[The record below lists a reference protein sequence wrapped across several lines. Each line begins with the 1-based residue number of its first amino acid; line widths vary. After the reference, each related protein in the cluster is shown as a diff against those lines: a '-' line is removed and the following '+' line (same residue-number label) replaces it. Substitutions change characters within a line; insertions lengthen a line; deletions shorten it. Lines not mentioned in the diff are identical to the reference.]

1 MREHFLGRAG
11 LCLLWALVPLASAH
25 ASDAHDAHDA
35 HAAPA
40 ASAAHDAHGTH
51 DAHAPAKAP
60 PKTKKKGKPGH
71 ETAAKD
77 PHDTHAAEE
86 PHASPASSAPARP
99 AKPPGKPA
107 SAVEADGTFTIR
119 LEPDGDS
126 PEHDGHAAPASAAA
140 PSPGH
145 AQPAPAHAAEAP
157 HDTHGTPAPAASPHG
172 APEPT
177 RVRRPARPRDWKPLT
192 GTGVAPG
199 RRNKWGVVETLPPHV
214 AARLRI
220 GYRGD
225 EVEFP
230 NRVLFKH
237 DSIAFDPGAEPV
249 LREIASMLQ
258 SSPEIEKLWIEG
270 HTDIT
275 GTERYN
281 QKLSEARAS
290 AVREALVRLGVAPER
305 LVAYGFGETRPIAP
319 PDKGKKRLEN
329 RRVVFR
335 MVSADRPALVQRKP
349 KEFARAA
356 VVGVRGGVQW
366 RLNPLG
372 ATTSEAPRRLPPGAL
387 AEGPEAAPGEEPVF
401 AAEGE
406 AQAAA
411 EAEAAAVLQ
420 DAHEDDTSPDADN
433 AEDDASP
440 AAEAEAELANAPSL
454 AAAGTGQGW
463 EPLLFKA
470 QLAEGAEVDT
480 GAAGKVLLRLPDLSR
495 VQLDAGTLL
504 QLTKLFFSTAENK
517 SYTGMRVERGHTRMS
532 INPDRRGTAKA
543 IIAWSGGSVEV
554 SSADL
559 ELDLPTSGNGYLAVT
574 RGDVRV
580 STGSAASVT
589 LTTGQ
594 WLVLARGEGPKL
606 LPVAPVPI
614 GPLRESV
621 PEPLVAWSPVK
632 GASGYRVEVAEDVT
646 FHQVIHVVDVA
657 ADVDRARTPD
667 VLEDQPWYWR
677 VTARTAEGVS
687 GMPSKIHAFRI
698 DRRAPALVVPS
709 ATPAAP

>member
-1 MREHFLGRAG
+1 MLKHLVGRTGLGV
-11 LCLLWALVPLASAH
+11 LWVLMPLASAH
-25 ASDAHDAHDA
+25 ASDAHDTHGAHDT

-40 ASAAHDAHGTH
+40 AHDAH

-60 PKTKKKGKPGH
+60 AKTKKKAKAGH
-71 ETAAKD
+71 DTAAKD
-77 PHDTHAAEE
+77 PHDGHGDGDA
-86 PHASPASSAPARP
+86 HASPESAPP
-99 AKPPGKPA
+99 AKAAKPASKPPA

-119 LEPDGDS
+119 LDPDGDS

-145 AQPAPAHAAEAP
+145 APPAPAHAPDAP
-157 HDTHGTPAPAASPHG
+157 HDAHGTPAPAASPHG

-237 DSIAFDPGAEPV
+237 DSIAFDPGADPV
-249 LREIASMLQ
+249 LREIAALLQ
-258 SSPEIEKLWIEG
+258 ASPEIEKLWIEG

-275 GTERYN
+275 GSERYN

-372 ATTSEAPRRLPPGAL
+372 ATTSQAPRRLPAGAL
-387 AEGPEAAPGEEPVF
+387 AEGAEAPPDDEPVF

-411 EAEAAAVLQ
+411 EAEAAAVLH
-420 DAHEDDTSPDADN
+420 DAHEASPATDTDDES
-433 AEDDASP
+433 SP
-440 AAEAEAELANAPSL
+440 AAEAEAELANAPSV
-454 AAAGTGQGW
+454 AAAGSPQGW
-463 EPLLFKA
+463 EPLVFKA

-504 QLTKLFFSTAENK
+504 QLTKLFFSTADNK

-554 SSADL
+554 NSADL

-580 STGSAASVT
+580 STGGAASVT

-606 LPVAPVPI
+606 LPVAPIPI
-614 GPLRESV
+614 GPLRDSV
-621 PEPLVAWSPVK
+621 PEPLLAWTAVN

-657 ADVDRARTPD
+657 ANVDRARTPD

-698 DRRAPALVVPS
+698 DRRAPALVIPG
-709 ATPAAP
+709 AAAAAP